1 MSESSS
7 KPRRHHTSLLAA
19 NGEGL
24 HHHELLCQTCC
35 KHTCK
40 KTHKA
45 TFSQPGLVHFHLTL
59 FMWVHIRWVQNQ
71 FSVVIGKTKLCL
83 CFIYRFT
90 LTHVL
95 EHFLERMVHV
105 HCTALVWDGLCNTV
119 YTCLPVMFFLNTK
132 QTTRLTVWLS
142 FKCGLNPGSMS
153 MIVTQR
159 EEEDSLIASLRL
171 WQFVYFQSWFIF
183 SNQVIIW
190 FSSRKQCLSQCPGQF
205 KIIHKAKERRPGTFK
220 KVML

>member
-1 MSESSS
+1 MDLSCLLTGRCP
-7 KPRRHHTSLLAA
+7 KPLRNRDVITLRSWLPMGKDYIIM
-19 NGEGL
+19 NYSV
-24 HHHELLCQTCC
+24 
-35 KHTCK
+35 KHAVSTHAK

-45 TFSQPGLVHFHLTL
+45 TFAQPGLVHFHLTL

-132 QTTRLTVWLS
+132 QTTRLTVWLT
-142 FKCGLNPGSMS
+142 FKCGVNPQFGSMS
-153 MIVTQR
+153 MIVTHK
-159 EEEDSLIASLRL
+159 EEEDSYVKDLTYRLSKAVTVCLLSILIHL
-171 WQFVYFQSWFIF
+171 FQS
-183 SNQVIIW
+183 SNYLV
-190 FSSRKQCLSQCPGQF
+190 
-205 KIIHKAKERRPGTFK
+205 
-220 KVML
+220 